1 MNSKIFLSLERHC
14 WVEDLKLKS
23 NLKNNQKRLSWT
35 IFFEF
40 LSYIEKTFNLLP
52 THFFYSKNI
61 HGMSQRGKFCLGKV
75 RNPLGVCPQRKL
87 P

>member
-14 WVEDLKLKS
+14 LVEDLKLKS

-35 IFFEF
+35 NFFEF

-52 THFFYSKNI
+52 THFFFIQKIY
-61 HGMSQRGKFCLGKV
+61 MECLIGENFAWEKWEI
-75 RNPLGVCPQRKL
+75 L
-87 P
+87 